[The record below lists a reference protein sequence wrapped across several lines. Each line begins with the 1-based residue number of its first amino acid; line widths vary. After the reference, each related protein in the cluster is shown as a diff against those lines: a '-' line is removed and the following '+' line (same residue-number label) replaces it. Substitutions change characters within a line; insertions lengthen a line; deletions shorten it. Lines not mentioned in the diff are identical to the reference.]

1 MKRYVVVRDR
11 RGKWEIGTVS
21 PMKLRDVVE
30 HFLAMLDDG
39 GPEYTGIMLVE
50 REQDL
55 PALQA
60 LCAKM
65 NGE

>member
-1 MKRYVVVRDR
+1 
-11 RGKWEIGTVS
+11 
-21 PMKLRDVVE
+21 MKLRDVVE

-65 NGE
+65 NRE